1 MNNKITFCSYPDT
14 ITHANLYAIKNYNNE
29 TIKFLL
35 NNIEQDASF
44 YLLDDKNPNEWL
56 IKAIKQSKIIIDC
69 ATISL
74 HEIKNICQKK

>member
-44 YLLDDKNPNEWL
+44 YLLNDKNPNEWL
-56 IKAIKQSKIIIDC
+56 IKAMKQSKITIDC